1 MSDSK
6 RQEWI
11 ARLKRFQEQTTSV
24 QAFCRSEGV
33 SSASFYL
40 WRRRLAQ
47 ESGETPLSNSF
58 VPLTIA
64 HLSTPAPTTSV
75 EVAFPS
81 GIVFRLPADEQSL
94 RTLFALAREQPC

>member
-11 ARLKRFQEQTTSV
+11 ARLKRFQEKPTSV
-24 QAFCRSEGV
+24 QAFCRSEAI

-40 WRRRLAQ
+40 WRRRLADQ
-47 ESGETPLSNSF
+47 PCQTTTSF

-64 HLSTPAPTTSV
+64 HLPPPASPTTPV
-75 EVAFPS
+75 EVAFPN

-94 RTLFALAREQPC
+94 RTLFTLAREASC